1 MAVFEIGSKKR
12 MKSMLGC
19 YAGQELSPGSKASFL
34 EDGGKLLLISS
45 CCLDKAEALV
55 AWFAQRTQRIGT
67 AHS

>member
-1 MAVFEIGSKKR
+1 
-12 MKSMLGC
+12 MLGC